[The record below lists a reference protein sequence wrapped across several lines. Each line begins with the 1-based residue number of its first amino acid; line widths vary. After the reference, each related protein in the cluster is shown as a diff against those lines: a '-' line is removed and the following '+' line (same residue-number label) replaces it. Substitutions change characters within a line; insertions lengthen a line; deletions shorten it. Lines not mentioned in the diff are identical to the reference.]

1 MSLPVANRP
10 RPRGYQHRMLRLV
23 HLPGVVFAA
32 LLVAACS
39 SGFELARYQTNE
51 SLFAASL
58 EEFQR
63 GRWDNAISGFERLTL
78 QLPARDTLLPRA
90 HWYLGVAH
98 QRRGEDLLA
107 AQSFVRL
114 VESFP
119 ADTLADDALYE
130 AAHAYQNIWR
140 KPELDSQYGETALT
154 TYQTLLSAFPDSP
167 RRADAERE
175 IAQLQEWMARKDYDT
190 GAYYDRRGAY
200 DSAIIYFQDVVE
212 KYPDTP
218 TARLSSLRLL
228 DVYRRLNYREE
239 ADEVCTKLRAK
250 YPSDAEVREACGAG
264 PSVPAA
270 PRAPPPDTSGAVH
283 R

>member
-1 MSLPVANRP
+1 MRRAL
-10 RPRGYQHRMLRLV
+10 LL
-23 HLPGVVFAA
+23 AA
-32 LLVAACS
+32 LLLAACAPTFQVA
-39 SGFELARYQTNE
+39 GYQTNE
-51 SLFAASL
+51 ELYRASL
-58 EEFQR
+58 TEFEQE
-63 GRWDNAISGFERLTL
+63 RWENAIAGFERLTL

-98 QRRGEDLLA
+98 QRRDEDLLA

-119 ADTLADDALYE
+119 ADSLADDALFE
-130 AAHAYQNIWR
+130 AARSYKNIWR
-140 KPELDSQYGETALT
+140 KPELDSQYGETAIS
-154 TYQTLLSAFPDSP
+154 TYQTLLSAFPTSP

-190 GAYYDRRGAY
+190 GVYYVRRRAY

-212 KYPDTP
+212 RFPDTP
-218 TARLSSLRLL
+218 SARLSSLKLL
-228 DVYRRLNYREE
+228 EVYRRLGYREE
-239 ADEVCTKLRAK
+239 ADQVCASMRTR

-264 PSVPAA
+264 PAAPAA
-270 PRAPPPDTSGAVH
+270 PRAPPDTRAAPG